1 MSNQIVPTS
10 KRIYETKRTF
20 IGTEEEANKYINIL
34 ERHYILDIFFKEDFN
49 KTYPIPTE
57 SWEKIVKLMKQ
68 PMKYTL
74 KYVIFSV
81 IRKNKNY
88 IFVSENWGQLR
99 KQAFEK
105 SIKPSPR
112 GTTLS
117 TNTSI
122 FDKFNNI

>member
-34 ERHYILDIFFKEDFN
+34 ERHYILVIFFKEDFN
-49 KTYPIPTE
+49 KTYPITTQ

-112 GTTLS
+112 GITLS
-117 TNTSI
+117 ANTSI

>member
-10 KRIYETKRTF
+10 KRMYETKRTF

-34 ERHYILDIFFKEDFN
+34 ERHYILDIFFEDYN
-49 KTYPIPTE
+49 KTYPIPTQ
-57 SWEKIVKLMKQ
+57 SWEKIVKLMSE

-81 IRKNKNY
+81 VRKNKNFIY
-88 IFVSENWGQLR
+88 VSENWGQLR
-99 KQAFEK
+99 KQEFKKA
-105 SIKPSPR
+105 INPSTK

-117 TNTSI
+117 TNTSV
-122 FDKFNNI
+122 FNKFNL

>member
-34 ERHYILDIFFKEDFN
+34 ERHYILDIYFKDNYN
-49 KTYPIPTE
+49 KTYPIPTQ
-57 SWEKIVKLMKQ
+57 SWEKIVKLMKE

-81 IRKNKNY
+81 VRKNKNFIY
-88 IFVSENWGQLR
+88 VSENWGQLR
-99 KQAFEK
+99 KQPFEK
-105 SIKPSPR
+105 VIKPSIP
-112 GTTLS
+112 GTALS
-117 TNTSI
+117 TDTSV
-122 FDKFNNI
+122 FDQFNNI